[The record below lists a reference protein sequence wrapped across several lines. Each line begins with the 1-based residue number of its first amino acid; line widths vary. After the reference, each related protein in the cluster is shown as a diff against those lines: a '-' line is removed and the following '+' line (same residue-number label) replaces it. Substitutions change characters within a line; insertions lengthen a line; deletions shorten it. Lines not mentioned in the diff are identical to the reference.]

1 MLVRGVTMIQ
11 VTSSFIAERLLS
23 WSLMSMSFMGSLVS
37 NEVGTLSA
45 STFRMKQA
53 SAVMR

>member
-1 MLVRGVTMIQ
+1 MLVRLVTMTQ

-37 NEVGTLSA
+37 KEVGTLSA

>member
-1 MLVRGVTMIQ
+1 MLVRLVTMIH
-11 VTSSFIAERLLS
+11 VSSSFIAKRLLS